1 MTRSD
6 DLDRVLASFFAG
18 EAAAPA
24 PEGLLELVTAATS
37 VRRPRQAWSAR
48 LRASAGPMAPA
59 SPSFSRVIVIGL
71 AILLALAA
79 AAVVGSQLFPRPRTI
94 IGVFEP
100 TGALTNQTDFGA
112 ASARLEDGRVVLAG
126 GFGYVTLFDPADGSF
141 TTLRTPDLYSQAAI
155 ADAEDSAL
163 IFGQD
168 IRRTDSPPG
177 ISVVRFD
184 GRTGSTSPI
193 LASSTAFGGGS
204 PGSVFIGLNDGRVLI
219 VGQAISG
226 PALGSVATLIY
237 DPRVPSFAPGPAS
250 SAMRGAA
257 NAVGLGDGRV
267 LLVEGYL
274 SDAKP
279 QGLAIL
285 DTVRGTIVPAGAI
298 DARDG
303 YTMTPLADGR
313 VLIAGG
319 FAESEGGSD
328 QTVLDSAWLVDPR
341 GPTVT
346 VRQTGRL
353 PEGRWRHGAALLQ
366 DGRVLLVGGDLAPY
380 TPFAPT
386 ASTLF
391 FRPATNDF
399 VAGPS
404 MVMARIEPKVV
415 PLADGRILVAG
426 HYGMMADAP
435 TTGAELTAEIF
446 R

>member
-1 MTRSD
+1 MTRID
-6 DLDRVLASFFAG
+6 DLDRVLASFFDI
-18 EAAAPA
+18 EAAAPS

-59 SPSFSRVIVIGL
+59 SLSFSRVIVIGI
-71 AILLALAA
+71 AVLLALAA
-79 AAVVGSQLFPRPRTI
+79 AAAVGSQLFPRPRTI

-100 TGALTNQTDFGA
+100 TGALTNQTDYGA
-112 ASARLEDGRVVLAG
+112 VSARLADGRVLLAG
-126 GFGYVTLFDPADGSF
+126 GFGDVTVFDPADGGF
-141 TTLRTPDLYSQAAI
+141 MTLRTPGLYSQAAI

-184 GRTGSTSPI
+184 ARTGSASQI
-193 LASSTAFGGGS
+193 LASSAAFGDVS
-204 PGSVFIGLNDGRVLI
+204 PGEVFVGLDDGRVLI

-226 PALGSVATLIY
+226 PALASIATLIY

-250 SAMRGAA
+250 SAIRGEAR
-257 NAVGLGDGRV
+257 AVGLGDGRV
-267 LLVEGYL
+267 LLVEGFN
-274 SDAKP
+274 DAKP

-285 DTVRGTIVPAGAI
+285 DSVRGTIVPAGAI
-298 DARDG
+298 DVRDA
-303 YTMTPLADGR
+303 YTMTTLADGR

-319 FAESEGGSD
+319 GVAASEGGSD
-328 QTVLDSAWLVDPR
+328 QKVLDSAWLVDPR

-366 DGRVLLVGGDLAPY
+366 DGRVLLVGGDLAPFN
-380 TPFAPT
+380 PFTPT
-386 ASTLF
+386 ASTVF

-426 HYGMMADAP
+426 HYGMTANAP